1 MTYMANAYKGTK
13 CDIVTERLKDMIISG
28 AYKSGE
34 KLPNEAS
41 LCEMFG
47 VSRITIR
54 EAIKKLSMMGLLDI
68 RQGKGTFVKS
78 MDLSLFMKPLY
89 QLIDFEE
96 VDIDAIFDA
105 RLYIESGTVYLA
117 ATRRT
122 EADLERMERIL
133 QELKKAIALE
143 ALNSVS
149 PYDSAFH
156 EEIAKCAGNPILL
169 ACLQAVNEI
178 NKTCVLRL
186 SKSMEMLDDCFD
198 EHYKIYEGIK
208 NQNADAAVEAL
219 RRHTMNSKM
228 LLL

>member
-1 MTYMANAYKGTK
+1 MVYVANAYKGTK

-34 KLPNEAS
+34 KLPNEAA

-54 EAIKKLSMMGLLDI
+54 EAMKKLSMMGLLDI

-78 MDLSLFMKPLY
+78 VDLSLFMKPLF

-96 VDIDAIFDA
+96 VDIEAIFDA
-105 RLYIESGTVYLA
+105 RLHIESGTVRMA
-117 ATRRT
+117 AMKRT
-122 EADLERMERIL
+122 EADLERMEWIL
-133 QELKKAIALE
+133 NELKRAIANE
-143 ALNSVS
+143 DINAVS
-149 PYDSAFH
+149 HYDSAFH
-156 EEIAKCAGNPILL
+156 MEIAKCAGNPILI
-169 ACLQAVNEI
+169 ACLQAVDEI

-186 SKSMEMLDDCFD
+186 SKSMEMLDDCYV
-198 EHYKIYEGIK
+198 EHQCIYEGIK
-208 NQNADAAVEAL
+208 NLDADAAVNAL
-219 RRHTMNSKM
+219 TEHTLNSKM